1 MEQDEPPAGH
11 ARDEGLRA
19 LGVQRTRQRILTAAR
34 HHLIAVGYRSLS
46 LEQVATDAE
55 VTRVT
60 IYRQFGSKLGLL
72 DAVAEDL
79 AQRAGVVA
87 GMHAAAALDD
97 PVAAFRAMVSE
108 TCRFWNTDPDL
119 FRRLVSLSAVD
130 PEAHRV
136 ISSREQ
142 WRVGQVAEF
151 VARLAEADRLRSPF
165 GPDDA
170 GVTVAA
176 TTSFTTCDDIAT
188 RLLIDHDRLDNLLL
202 PMLNGVVRLGRH

>member
-1 MEQDEPPAGH
+1 MEQNESKPGY
-11 ARDEGLRA
+11 EGLRA
-19 LGVQRTRQRILTAAR
+19 RGVQRTRANILTAAR
-34 HHLIAVGYRSLS
+34 QHLIASGYRNLS
-46 LEQVATDAE
+46 LEHVATDAD

-79 AQRAGVVA
+79 AQRAGLVA

-108 TCRFWNTDPDL
+108 TCRFWSTDPDL
-119 FRRLVSLSAVD
+119 LRRLISLSAVD

-136 ISSREQ
+136 ISSREK
-142 WRVGQVAEF
+142 WRFDQVALF
-151 VARLAEADRLRSPF
+151 VTRLAEADRVRSPF
-165 GPDDA
+165 DTHGA

-176 TTSFTTCDDIAT
+176 AISFTTCDDIAT
-188 RLLIDHDRLDNLLL
+188 RLQLDHDRLDDLLL
-202 PMLNGVVRLGRH
+202 SLLDGVVRLDQR